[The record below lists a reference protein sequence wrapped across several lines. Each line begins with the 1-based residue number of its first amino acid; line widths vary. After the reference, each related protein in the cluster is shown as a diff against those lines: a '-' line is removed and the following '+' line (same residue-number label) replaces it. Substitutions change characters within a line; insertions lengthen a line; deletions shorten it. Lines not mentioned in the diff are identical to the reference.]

1 MSQPSSQMVL
11 FRHSLKLSRNVEVP
25 AFVLLHPYGN
35 QLVGIGVPNERRQRV
50 RVNDMD
56 VKNALPGALPGA
68 DRREELRS
76 RARDLHHALSQLNGE
91 LLALLEQLQAS
102 RGDDVTS
109 ARACSM
115 LDASR
120 PNPLDKF

>member
-68 DRREELRS
+68 DR
-76 RARDLHHALSQLNGE
+76 
-91 LLALLEQLQAS
+91 
-102 RGDDVTS
+102 
-109 ARACSM
+109 